1 VIQWCTNISIVAG
14 KIMTPEGFLNLILS
28 FPHVNETKTCVLVPT
43 ITPAPTAPANSTF
56 VLVLM
61 VKMPYTKSEF
71 DADKQKK
78 FKEALASAA
87 GTSPLNVD
95 IQSITEGGRRQGKSI
110 NVQTSIRAMDDA
122 SLKALSSQLGSGD
135 AMLAKVNAELK
146 KQGLSES
153 TGVSKVSGSAAG
165 ALSAAGELGSA
176 TGLALAASF
185 TVLHN
190 VMTVLY

>member
-1 VIQWCTNISIVAG
+1 
-14 KIMTPEGFLNLILS
+14 MTPEGVLNLILS
-28 FPHVNETKTCVLVPT
+28 SPANVNETMTCALVPT

-56 VLVLM
+56 ILVLM

-78 FKEALASAA
+78 FKKALASAA

-95 IQSITEGGRRQGKSI
+95 IQSITEGERRQGKSI
-110 NVQTSIRAMDDA
+110 NVQTIIRAMDDA

-146 KQGLSES
+146 KQGLLES

-165 ALSAAGELGSA
+165 ALSGAGELGSA

-185 TVLHN
+185 TVFYK